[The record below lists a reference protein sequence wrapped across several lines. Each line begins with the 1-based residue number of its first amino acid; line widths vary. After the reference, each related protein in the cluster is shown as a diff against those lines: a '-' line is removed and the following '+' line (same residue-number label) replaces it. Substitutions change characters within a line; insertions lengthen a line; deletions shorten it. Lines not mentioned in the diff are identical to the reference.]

1 MVDLHCHYPMHLLA
15 RAPRDIVRGM
25 ARVRGR
31 PRWLER
37 LRAFVL
43 LLAARV
49 LNFRAW
55 NGGWRVSLDG
65 LERGG
70 VEVAFSV
77 LYDPFTELDLDERY
91 AAAPERGYF
100 AGLEAQLDRVE
111 ADLRE
116 IDPDG
121 ARHVLVRTAADLDGA
136 LATGRVGFV
145 HCVEGGF
152 HLGAEPDE
160 VAANVRALAARG
172 VRYITLA
179 HLFYRRVATNAPAI
193 PFLPDR
199 LYAAGFP
206 QPESGLTDLGV
217 AAVEAMYECGVLV
230 DISHMTQAAI
240 DKTFAIHE
248 RLDRERGAD
257 PAAHPVIASHGA
269 FRLAD
274 HGQSYNLTAD
284 TVGRIA
290 GRGGVV
296 GVILAQHQLNDGIR
310 RTRTK
315 TLDESVAV
323 IRRHVDAI
331 AAASSL
337 DHVAI
342 GSDLDGFI
350 KPTSGGVEDAADL
363 AALRDAL
370 RREYGADAEK
380 LLGANAIRVLRAV
393 LPAGEPEVAA
403 S

>member
-77 LYDPFTELDLDERY
+77 LYDPFAELDLDERY

-199 LYAAGFP
+199 LYAAVFP

-217 AAVEAMYECGVLV
+217 AAVRGDVRVRRPRRHQPHDPGRDRPDLRA
-230 DISHMTQAAI
+230 STSAWTASAAP
-240 DKTFAIHE
+240 T
-248 RLDRERGAD
+248 
-257 PAAHPVIASHGA
+257 PP
-269 FRLAD
+269 
-274 HGQSYNLTAD
+274 
-284 TVGRIA
+284 
-290 GRGGVV
+290 
-296 GVILAQHQLNDGIR
+296 
-310 RTRTK
+310 RTRSSPRTAR
-315 TLDESVAV
+315 S
-323 IRRHVDAI
+323 
-331 AAASSL
+331 AS
-337 DHVAI
+337 
-342 GSDLDGFI
+342 
-350 KPTSGGVEDAADL
+350 PTTA
-363 AALRDAL
+363 
-370 RREYGADAEK
+370 
-380 LLGANAIRVLRAV
+380 RATT
-393 LPAGEPEVAA
+393 
-403 S
+403 